1 MTRTSIKKL
10 IETINTNTPSNADE
24 AEAIRPQ
31 VQEAYNSLW
40 GEAAPPEGTVYAEDK
55 EWASMALDLQLWL
68 HPFHW

>member
-1 MTRTSIKKL
+1 MTRNEIKSL
-10 IETINTNTPSNADE
+10 ISAINTNTPSNSEE

-31 VQEAYNSLW
+31 VWEAYESLW
-40 GEAAPPEGTVYAEDK
+40 DEAAPPEGTVYAEDK